1 MKISKNT
8 SYTRSCIYVR
18 YDGYIFFVQLQR
30 VHYIQTYLD
39 VINVNKMKNLSNTR
53 SMCWEY
59 VTVWLLDYNIKT
71 LDNIFI
77 LKLFQPFANEDV
89 ELFCQRIDSIILN
102 ESEIS

>member
-1 MKISKNT
+1 MT
-8 SYTRSCIYVR
+8 ATY
-18 YDGYIFFVQLQR
+18 FWQLHR
-30 VHYIQTYLD
+30 VYYIQTCLD
-39 VINVNKMKNLSNTR
+39 VIHVNKMKILSNTR